1 MSSRLARFHILA
13 LAMLLLPA
21 AAEAQT
27 HQRRQGLPEA
37 PLDYSFAAGASEVT
51 IPFELAHNHIVI
63 PVSVNGSEPFRVILD
78 TGMPTG
84 GIFLFGNER
93 VLELDLPYGNMQ
105 VQIGGVGGDGKFRTA
120 QIAQGLTLRVGD
132 LELRGSNAI
141 VTPPVEHFTAD
152 QDGVIGAVLFEN
164 FIVQIDYDKMRLRI
178 REPEGFVPPQGA
190 SEIPLAIRGRMPFV
204 SATVSVNQGEPIPVE
219 MVLDL
224 GASHALSLKRDSEKG
239 LVPPPGAL
247 ETVIGR
253 GLTGRVTGQLA
264 RIDSLQLG
272 DQELR
277 NVLVSFPESRFQQTI
292 SMNSRNGNLGNG
304 TMQRFHVTFDYGN
317 KRLFLKPNNS
327 FKKPFEYDMSGIRLR
342 EDRDRPFW
350 IEELL
355 PGSPGLDAGLQ
366 VDDILVDVNG
376 RAAEEMGLEEL
387 KELFKREGEEVS
399 LIFQRGSERIKVK
412 IKLRRLV

>member
-1 MSSRLARFHILA
+1 MSSRPARFHILA

-27 HQRRQGLPEA
+27 HQQRHSLREA
-37 PLDYSFAAGASEVT
+37 ALDYSFAAGTSEVT
-51 IPFELAHNHIVI
+51 IPFELAHNHIII
-63 PVSVNGSEPFRVILD
+63 PVSVNGSDTFRVILD
-78 TGMPTG
+78 TGMPIG
-84 GIFLFGNER
+84 GIFLYGTER
-93 VLELDLPYGNMQ
+93 VQGLDLSYGNMRVQ
-105 VQIGGVGGDGKFRTA
+105 VGGVGGDGKPRTA
-120 QIAQGLTLRVGD
+120 QIAQGLTLRVGG
-132 LELRGSNAI
+132 LEMRDSNAI
-141 VTPPVEHFTAD
+141 VTPPLEHFTAD
-152 QDGVIGAVLFEN
+152 HDGVIGAVLFEN
-164 FIVQIDYDKMRLRI
+164 FIVQIDYDKMQIRI
-178 REPEGFVPPQGA
+178 REPEDFVPPQGA
-190 SEIPLAIRGRMPFV
+190 SEIPLAIRGRMPFEKG
-204 SATVSVNQGEPIPVE
+204 TVSVSKGQPIPVE

-224 GASHALSLKRDSEKG
+224 GASHALSLKQDSEKG
-239 LVPPPGAL
+239 LAPPPGAL

-277 NVLVSFPESRFQQTI
+277 NVLVSFPESRFLPVI

-304 TMQRFHVTFDYGN
+304 TMKRFHVTFDYGN
-317 KRLFLKPNNS
+317 ERLFLQPNDS
-327 FKKPFEYDMSGIRLR
+327 FNEPFEHDMSGIRLR

-399 LIFQRGSERIKVK
+399 LIFQRGSERIKVT